1 MQAIASSP
9 QNFHKNLFLIFS
21 PYYFYLQQANGI
33 AVSQGVP
40 YEAPPAVAA
49 PKLHIEALLVEL
61 LIVLPAQSLLEA
73 MFPVFIQ
80 AYPEVASEL
89 TLFETV

>member
-1 MQAIASSP
+1 MQTIASSP
-9 QNFHKNLFLIFS
+9 QNFHKNLFLIFF
-21 PYYFYLQQANGI
+21 PYYFYLQHANGI
-33 AVSQGVP
+33 AVSQGVL

-49 PKLHIEALLVEL
+49 PKFHIEALLVEL
-61 LIVLPAQSLLEA
+61 PIVLPKQSLLDA

-80 AYPEVASEL
+80 ANPEVDKEP